1 MAKIKIIFP
10 SAFNMKIFQPVL
22 PTVLWFSRQDLF
34 PVREDIMLIVLS
46 LFSMVIMNIL
56 KKHLY
61 SNKMVLSI
69 YIMLF
74 LSSFISIN

>member
-46 LFSMVIMNIL
+46 LFGMVIMNIL

-61 SNKMVLSI
+61 SNEMVLSI
-69 YIMLF
+69 YIML
-74 LSSFISIN
+74 IKEERKSIN